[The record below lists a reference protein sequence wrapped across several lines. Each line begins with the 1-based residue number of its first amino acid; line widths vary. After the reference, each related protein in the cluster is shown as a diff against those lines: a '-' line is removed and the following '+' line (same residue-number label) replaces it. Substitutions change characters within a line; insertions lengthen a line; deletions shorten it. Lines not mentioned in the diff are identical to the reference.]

1 MSEGGP
7 PAGAAEPGK
16 APPPAPG
23 GGGGANSAPSNAKIQ
38 NEKKIAESK
47 GSKLARNM
55 LKEYCISMNKNMV
68 SNVSKIVDGLEI
80 DNQTEIFQKVADQFF
95 DKELSDAYIDQLKRA
110 TRVSVKKNLRG
121 ILYDHFK
128 DDLKIEKKE
137 DKKKEEEEEAKQ
149 TGGDDD
155 AAGGEDGDEGEGD
168 GGEGEG
174 EEDEGGDSGS
184 GASGDGAAGMSAQI
198 LEKIND
204 ILLNDAELLKEVKQ
218 GIIENVSSGSFV
230 NAMKREVFA
239 KLVPKLETIIETK
252 IIDILDNDELKNAAI
267 EVTKGQQLTYN
278 KKNKKGGKKHS
289 IKKNSKPHGKKTRKH
304 HA

>member
-128 DDLKIEKKE
+128 SDLKIEKKE
-137 DKKKEEEEEAKQ
+137 DKKKEEEEAKQ
-149 TGGDDD
+149 TGGD
-155 AAGGEDGDEGEGD
+155 EGDEDEED
-168 GGEGEG
+168 EGGEGKG

-184 GASGDGAAGMSAQI
+184 GASGDDAAGMSAQI

-267 EVTKGQQLTYN
+267 EVTKGQQLKYN

-289 IKKNSKPHGKKTRKH
+289 IKKNSKPRGKKTRKH